1 MTSSLSLKSS
11 DMLCA
16 YLFGV
21 VLAKF
26 FSFQNGTTEEVTSE
40 EEEEEVEEVDE
51 EEEEDE

>member
-1 MTSSLSLKSS
+1 
-11 DMLCA
+11 MLCA

-40 EEEEEVEEVDE
+40 EEEEEEMAEVGILCKSNIS
-51 EEEEDE
+51 